1 MIKNIIIYNYKEM
14 KIKLLDVNLVIIIS
28 LWLYYLYFEF
38 WEYIKNNKDIS
49 ELINN

>member
-1 MIKNIIIYNYKEM
+1 ME
-14 KIKLLDVNLVIIIS
+14 IKLFLVKLVIIIS

-38 WEYIKNNKDIS
+38 WEYIKNNKDIL